1 MQLRSASSFAAFSAP
16 MRATAGFPPA
26 SRRLA
31 APLPVHFT
39 TLRCQSTPL
48 SARAPA
54 GSPVHAAATARASAS
69 LMGLLRFSRVR
80 PIRPAG
86 NSTIGRGGVC
96 GRPAWRRC
104 DPGHRAWTP
113 RSGPPR
119 RPQARP
125 RGLVPRLE
133 GQDEREVP
141 LRVVVAGM
149 DLEPAVEAREDAR
162 ERPRQDLRVAT
173 AAAVPA
179 AGPEERVA
187 GEELPARLEEDRP
200 GRVARGLVHADAER
214 AERDLGPAAEVLV
227 RREARRVG
235 AVSEHARAEPGPQ
248 RRRAAGVVRVAM
260 GVEDEPGPE
269 PVRRRHPERD
279 HRVAGID
286 ERGVL
291 ALAEE
296 VDVVVGAVPPAIEDH
311 GASGTSS
318 GWWLSPIRFPS
329 GSWK

>member
-119 RPQARP
+119 RPQASLRTISEGAHRRVVRAEERVHRPLAVERRRGRLLSPGARRVYLVQATP

-149 DLEPAVEAREDAR
+149 DLEPAVEPREDAR

-200 GRVARGLVHADAER
+200 G
-214 AERDLGPAAEVLV
+214 
-227 RREARRVG
+227 
-235 AVSEHARAEPGPQ
+235 
-248 RRRAAGVVRVAM
+248 
-260 GVEDEPGPE
+260 
-269 PVRRRHPERD
+269 
-279 HRVAGID
+279 
-286 ERGVL
+286 
-291 ALAEE
+291 
-296 VDVVVGAVPPAIEDH
+296 
-311 GASGTSS
+311 
-318 GWWLSPIRFPS
+318 
-329 GSWK
+329 